1 MTGRGTLSAQAVE
14 ARFMER
20 ALELAARGAGQVA
33 PNPKVGALVVRDG
46 EIVGEGWHRAYGS
59 AHAEVEALQAAGDR
73 ARGATVYV
81 TLEPCAHHG
90 KTPPCTDA
98 LIRAGVA
105 RVVYACPDPN
115 PAAAGGAAVLRAAGM
130 VVETG
135 PGAATARLL
144 NAPFLHAARGGE
156 RPFVTLK
163 LAISLDGAI
172 TDATGGRRQLT
183 GPEAMAAVHA
193 MRADADAVAVGSR
206 TALVDDPQLT
216 VRLAPAPRVAP
227 MRVVFDRAVALP
239 VESQLARTAREVPV
253 VLVTDGRHPER
264 ESRVARQGVE
274 LLHALTLTEALR
286 GLRQRGVRHLFV
298 EGGATLASALL
309 GEGLVHH
316 VVIFQAPVVL
326 GAGARPAFA
335 DLPAAMAGA
344 LPPWR
349 PIERRAVGDDFLMRF
364 ALFGD

>member
-1 MTGRGTLSAQAVE
+1 MTGRGAHPVPATDAH
-14 ARFMER
+14 FMAR

-33 PNPKVGALVVRDG
+33 PNPKVGAVVVRDG
-46 EIVGEGWHRAYGS
+46 EIAGEGWHRAYGS

-98 LIRAGVA
+98 LLRAGVA

-115 PAAAGGAAVLRAAGM
+115 PEAAGGAAALRAAGI
-130 VVETG
+130 VVESG
-135 PGAATARLL
+135 PGEVEARRL
-144 NAPFLHAARGGE
+144 NAPFLHAARGSE

-163 LAISLDGAI
+163 LALSLDGAI

-183 GPEAMAAVHA
+183 GADAMAAVHA

-206 TALVDDPQLT
+206 TVLVDDPQLT

-227 MRVVFDRAVALP
+227 LRVVFDRNVTLP
-239 VESQLARTAREVPV
+239 VESHLVRTARDVPV
-253 VLVTDGRHPER
+253 VLVTDGRHPDR
-264 ESRVARQGVE
+264 ESRLAAHGVE
-274 LLHALTLTEALR
+274 LLHAPTLTDALR
-286 GLRQRGVRHLFV
+286 GLRQRGVRHLLV
-298 EGGATLASALL
+298 EGGATLASAAV
-309 GEGLVHH
+309 GEGLVHQ

-326 GAGARPAFA
+326 GAGARAAFA
-335 DLPAAMAGA
+335 DLPAAVAGA

-349 PIERRAVGDDFLMRF
+349 LLERQAVGEDLMMRF

>member
-1 MTGRGTLSAQAVE
+1 
-14 ARFMER
+14 
-20 ALELAARGAGQVA
+20 
-33 PNPKVGALVVRDG
+33 
-46 EIVGEGWHRAYGS
+46 
-59 AHAEVEALQAAGDR
+59 
-73 ARGATVYV
+73 
-81 TLEPCAHHG
+81 
-90 KTPPCTDA
+90 
-98 LIRAGVA
+98 VA
-105 RVVYACPDPN
+105 RVVYACQDPN
-115 PAAAGGAAVLRAAGM
+115 PAAAGGAAVLRAAGIA
-130 VVETG
+130 VETG
-135 PGAATARLL
+135 PGAAMARLL
-144 NAPFLHAARGGE
+144 NAPFLHAARGSE

-239 VESQLARTAREVPV
+239 VESHLARTAREVPV